1 MVDRFS
7 WTPAIVLIVVAVVAA
22 GAGSAALYLHNKVN
36 LPPGPPTVAVGD
48 NVTVNYIGIF
58 GSGPDSGRVFD
69 TSLYSV
75 STNGAAYP
83 KSLEFSARANAAN
96 YTPLPVH
103 VGGNTPQAGYSL
115 GGQSY
120 IQVVTGFWQG
130 LVGLQGNQTKAV
142 VVPPALG
149 YGPKNPSCIGTEPL
163 SFQLPVLRTMPGTTF
178 QKLYP
183 SQLATSG
190 TEFRDPNYGWNVLI
204 LAANA
209 SFVTIENLASPG
221 MAADPSG
228 WTLLVT
234 NVTSTANGT
243 GQITLVNQLNPDS
256 AGRIVGTDYL
266 GTGPCS
272 ASAHGKFIVTAVD
285 LANGTYTADYNSEV
299 TGQTLIF
306 FVTVVNIFE
315 PVAATTTA

>member
-7 WTPAIVLIVVAVVAA
+7 WTPAILLIVVAVVAA
-22 GAGSAALYLHNKVN
+22 GAGSAALYFHNKVTV
-36 LPPGPPTVAVGD
+36 PPGPRMVVVGD
-48 NVTVNYIGIF
+48 NVSVNYIGIF
-58 GSGPDSGRVFD
+58 GSGPDAGRVFD

-75 STNGAAYP
+75 SIDGAAYP

-103 VGGNTPQAGYSL
+103 VGGSTPQSGYSL

-130 LVGLQGNQTKAV
+130 LIGLPGNQTKAV

-149 YGPKNPSCIGTEPL
+149 YGPKNPACIAKEPL

-190 TEFRDPNYGWNVLI
+190 TEFRDSNYGWNVLI

-209 SFVTIENLASPG
+209 SFVTIENLATPG
-221 MAADPSG
+221 MVASPAG
-228 WTLLVT
+228 WPILVS

-243 GQITLVNQLNPDS
+243 GAITLVNELNPNT
-256 AGRIVGTDYL
+256 AGRILGTDYL
-266 GTGPCS
+266 GNGPCT

-306 FVTVVNIFE
+306 FVTVVNIFV
-315 PVAATTTA
+315 PVAAGTTA

>member
-1 MVDRFS
+1 MANQFS
-7 WTPAIVLIVVAVVAA
+7 WTPAIVLIVVVLIAA
-22 GAGSAALYLHNKVN
+22 GAGTALLYFHNRPTSAK
-36 LPPGPPTVAVGD
+36 GPSIVAVGD

-58 GSGPDSGRVFD
+58 GSGADSGRVFD

-75 STNGAAYP
+75 ASSSAAYP
-83 KSLEFSARANAAN
+83 KSLEFSARNGAAN
-96 YTPLPVH
+96 YTPLAVH
-103 VGGNTPQAGYSL
+103 VGGHTPQSGYTL
-115 GGQSY
+115 GGQSF

-149 YGPKNPSCIGTEPL
+149 YGPENPACIQKLPL
-163 SFQLPVLRTMPGTTF
+163 SLQLPVLRTMAGTTF

-183 SQLATSG
+183 TALAASG
-190 TEFRDPNYGWNVLI
+190 TEFRDPHYGWNVLI

-209 SFVTIENLASPG
+209 SFVTIENEAVAGTTSS
-221 MAADPSG
+221 PSG
-228 WTLLVT
+228 WPLLVA
-234 NVTSTANGT
+234 NVSSTANGT
-243 GQITLVNQLNPDS
+243 GSITLVNELNPQS

-272 ASAHGKFIVTAVD
+272 AQAHGKFIVTAVD
-285 LANGTYTADYNSEV
+285 LAHGTYTVDYNSEV

-306 FVTVVNIFE
+306 LVTVVNIYH
-315 PVAATTTA
+315 PLLATPA